1 MTRRLLSSRRPLCA
15 AGGHGQRPR
24 LLLPGR
30 GHAMRRGCGG
40 PPHEGLPAAGFKFRR
55 RAVAGGSGVCV
66 SVCVVCG
73 EAHATRTRAVMCSPG
88 DREPHDPPAGGWDAG
103 PRFPA
108 APAQLASMFPP
119 ERGPIGSVPPL
130 GAAGAEAAAVP
141 RCLAR
146 AVRTADGGH
155 LPSVAVTTLRVR
167 SGPARAPCGSS
178 CPFALTPFTLR

>member
-24 LLLPGR
+24 LPLPGR

-40 PPHEGLPAAGFKFRR
+40 AAPRGPPRCGVQVPPSCR
-55 RAVAGGSGVCV
+55 GGGQWC
-66 SVCVVCG
+66 VCVVCG
-73 EAHATRTRAVMCSPG
+73 EAHATRTRAVMCSPR